1 MARINVNLSKIK
13 YNAKVL
19 QTILERKQ
27 IHFTPVVKCVAGDE
41 RIVSTIQSLV
51 LHTLLNLDLIILND

>member
-41 RIVSTIQSLV
+41 RIV
-51 LHTLLNLDLIILND
+51 

>member
-1 MARINVNLSKIK
+1 MARIKVNLSKIQ

-19 QTILERKQ
+19 QTLLERRQ

-41 RIVSTIQSLV
+41 RIVSTIKSLE
-51 LHTLLNLDLIILND
+51 LHTLLNQELIILKD

>member
-27 IHFTPVVKCVAGDE
+27 IHFT
-41 RIVSTIQSLV
+41 L
-51 LHTLLNLDLIILND
+51 